1 MNTAEGSDGGSS
13 PLDRLRFLEFVVE
26 NANDAILVTEGTPID
41 EPGPRIVYV
50 NKTFTEMT
58 GYTLEDVRGE
68 TPRILQGPSTDPEPR
83 RRIREALE
91 WWRPVRVEL
100 LNYRKDGTE
109 FWVELNIV
117 PVFDDDGLYTHWIS
131 VQRETT
137 ERRRTEEEAR
147 VKEERLRASLNQ
159 NASDVVA
166 IVGADG
172 VIRHASPSVLKV
184 LGFRPEEM
192 IGTSISF
199 YVHPEDLQ
207 RTREAFTERLGKP
220 GVGRPIGMRVRH
232 KSGSWR
238 HLEAVAN
245 NLLDDPSVGGI
256 VLNAW
261 DVTGRRELEE
271 RIAHQALHDAL
282 TNLPN
287 RTLFVD
293 RLEQALA
300 RATRRGE
307 QLAVLFLDLDNFK
320 YVNDSL
326 GHEAGDELL
335 VGVSGRVVSCL
346 RPGDTAARLG
356 GDEFVVLLEDVRDA
370 RDAGLVATRIADALR
385 APFVVDGL
393 EIFASTSVG
402 VAMGGPDDRPG
413 DLLKNADLAMYR
425 AKEEGKDGHAVFE
438 PGMSARAR
446 ERLGT
451 EGALRRALEKG
462 GEDFTVHYQSKVS
475 LETGGI
481 IGFEALVRW
490 EHPERGLVA
499 PAEFIPIAEETGLI
513 SPLGKWVLREAC
525 RQAREWHG
533 RYPSDPP
540 LTMSVNLSARQFRQ
554 ADLVTTVSGVLEETG
569 LDPRS
574 LILEITESAVMDDAR
589 ANAET
594 LRELKALG
602 VRIAIDD
609 FGTGYSSLAY
619 LKRFPVDFLKIDR
632 SFVDGLGEDP
642 DDEGIVSSV
651 VNLAHTLNLRAVA
664 EGVETEQ
671 QRALLRHMECE
682 LAQGFYF
689 SKPSTAE
696 AASAL
701 LEGR

>member
-1 MNTAEGSDGGSS
+1 M
-13 PLDRLRFLEFVVE
+13 E

-50 NKTFTEMT
+50 NETFTRMT
-58 GYTLEDVRGE
+58 GYTMQDVRGE
-68 TPRILQGPSTDPEPR
+68 TPRILQGPDTDPETR
-83 RRIREALE
+83 RMIREALE

-100 LNYRKDGTE
+100 LNYHKDGAS

-131 VQRETT
+131 VQRDVT
-137 ERRRTEEEAR
+137 ERRRAEEEER
-147 VKEERLRASLNQ
+147 RKEERLRASLTQ

-166 IVGADG
+166 IVDTDG
-172 VIRHASPSVLKV
+172 VVRYASPSVLKV
-184 LGFRPEEM
+184 LGFGPEEM
-192 IGTSISF
+192 VGTGLSV
-199 YVHPEDLQ
+199 YVHPDDLERVQ
-207 RTREAFTERLGKP
+207 RSFAERIEKP
-220 GVGRPIGMRVRH
+220 GVGRPIGMRFRH
-232 KSGSWR
+232 GNGSWR

-256 VLNAW
+256 VINAW
-261 DVTGRRELEE
+261 DVTGRRELEQ
-271 RIAHQALHDAL
+271 RLAHQALHDEL
-282 TNLPN
+282 TELPN
-287 RTLFVD
+287 RTLFMD
-293 RLEQALA
+293 RLENALA
-300 RATRRGE
+300 RAKRRDE
-307 QLAVLFLDLDNFK
+307 KVAVLFLDLDNFK
-320 YVNDSL
+320 YINDSL
-326 GHEAGDELL
+326 GHEAGDKLL
-335 VGVSGRVVSCL
+335 VGVAGRIIPCL
-346 RPGDTAARLG
+346 RPGDTSARLG

-370 RDAGLVATRIADALR
+370 REAGFVAGRISEALR
-385 APFVVDGL
+385 APFAVDGHEL
-393 EIFASTSVG
+393 FVSASVG
-402 VAMGGPDDRPG
+402 VAMSGPEDELPG

-438 PGMSARAR
+438 PGMSVRAR
-446 ERLGT
+446 ERLGI

-462 GEDFTVHYQSKVS
+462 GEEFTVHYQPKVS

-499 PAEFIPIAEETGLI
+499 PAEFIPVAEETGLI
-513 SPLGKWVLREAC
+513 SPLGGWVLGEAC
-525 RQAREWHG
+525 RQAREWHE
-533 RYPSDPP
+533 RYPADPP

-554 ADLVTTVSGVLEETG
+554 ADLTRTVADVLAESG

-594 LRELKALG
+594 LGELKALG
-602 VRIAIDD
+602 IRIAIDD

-632 SFVDGLGEDP
+632 SFVDGLGEDT

-651 VNLAHTLNLRAVA
+651 VNLAHTLNLQAIA
-664 EGVETEQ
+664 EGVETEE
-671 QRALLRHMECE
+671 QRAHLRNMKCE

-689 SKPSTAE
+689 SKPATAE
-696 AASAL
+696 ATSAL
-701 LEGR
+701 LEGRSR